1 MTADN
6 LAFSIAV
13 DEAKGAVGRDISV
26 DEMADST
33 NVCDNRDRASC
44 RNIDA
49 DALGFCLR
57 ERLNGVSRVCETKPM
72 FRQYQR
78 IELLSSSVLEC
89 LLQR

>member
-6 LAFSIAV
+6 LAFSVAV

-44 RNIDA
+44 RDIDV
-49 DALGFCLR
+49 DAPGFCLR
-57 ERLNGVSRVCETKPM
+57 ERINGRLGYRVCAK
-72 FRQYQR
+72 RNQC
-78 IELLSSSVLEC
+78 SVNIKE
-89 LLQR
+89 